1 MVKTKFFPSFASIY
15 TGKGFD
21 PGGGG
26 GGCSLGVFLKQG
38 FRVFFYTLRRQ
49 IKTLPKCFGI
59 VVDTCQA
66 FLSCLDALP
75 TSFLFTNIYFLLLTK
90 NNNNNE

>member
-26 GGCSLGVFLKQG
+26 GWVFLG
-38 FRVFFYTLRRQ
+38 SVLEARV
-49 IKTLPKCFGI
+49 
-59 VVDTCQA
+59 
-66 FLSCLDALP
+66 
-75 TSFLFTNIYFLLLTK
+75 
-90 NNNNNE
+90 

>member
-26 GGCSLGVFLKQG
+26 GGVPWECS
-38 FRVFFYTLRRQ
+38 
-49 IKTLPKCFGI
+49 
-59 VVDTCQA
+59 
-66 FLSCLDALP
+66 
-75 TSFLFTNIYFLLLTK
+75 
-90 NNNNNE
+90 

>member
-26 GGCSLGVFLKQG
+26 GGGVPWECS
-38 FRVFFYTLRRQ
+38 
-49 IKTLPKCFGI
+49 
-59 VVDTCQA
+59 
-66 FLSCLDALP
+66 
-75 TSFLFTNIYFLLLTK
+75 
-90 NNNNNE
+90 

>member
-26 GGCSLGVFLKQG
+26 VFLG
-38 FRVFFYTLRRQ
+38 SVLEARV
-49 IKTLPKCFGI
+49 
-59 VVDTCQA
+59 
-66 FLSCLDALP
+66 
-75 TSFLFTNIYFLLLTK
+75 
-90 NNNNNE
+90 